1 MTTTDIVQFK
11 RPSDGEDYSI
21 LESLL
26 PKLKTLKIEYRG
38 DEIIEKKKSCLTTTK
53 ETRET
58 RVDSSILKY
67 TKDSWKFL
75 SSFSND
81 NLCLNDKSCHKQ
93 KED

>member
-11 RPSDGEDYSI
+11 RPSDREDYSI

-26 PKLKTLKIEYRG
+26 PKRETLKIEYRG
-38 DEIIEKKKSCLTTTK
+38 DEIIEKKKTRTTTTK
-53 ETRET
+53 ETR
-58 RVDSSILKY
+58 VDTSILKY

-81 NLCLNDKSCHKQ
+81 NLCLNNKSCHKR
-93 KED
+93 KE

>member
-11 RPSDGEDYSI
+11 RPSDREDYSI
-21 LESLL
+21 LESLP
-26 PKLKTLKIEYRG
+26 PKRETLKIEYRG

-53 ETRET
+53 ETKET
-58 RVDSSILKY
+58 RVDPSILKY

>member
-11 RPSDGEDYSI
+11 RPSDREDYSI

-26 PKLKTLKIEYRG
+26 PKRETLKIEYRG
-38 DEIIEKKKSCLTTTK
+38 DEIIEKKKTRTTTTK
-53 ETRET
+53 ETR
-58 RVDSSILKY
+58 VDTSILKY

-81 NLCLNDKSCHKQ
+81 NLCLNNKSCHKQ